1 MTARTALPATVDH
14 PRGVPGRMA
23 PVDAM
28 WYWFA
33 TKFPTDQFLVYA
45 FAGTA
50 DVDAAA
56 AQVLERANASF
67 DLKLRIAPHRWDV
80 TFPRWRIGDVDAGQ
94 VVVHTLPEP
103 TWPAFLQALARL
115 TDDQLDP
122 RSAAW
127 RLHVYPGLS
136 QVPAT
141 PGEST
146 VVVVQMAH
154 PLADG
159 LRSSALAGYLFG
171 RERPLPET
179 GWRRAGGLA
188 GRMMERATQQRQLA
202 RDVDAGRI
210 PPMSGLV
217 PALSTNN
224 IPTGTRLLRTLAT
237 SESEIAGPTVTIGV
251 LAAISE
257 ALSGYL
263 STRGE
268 DVSQLTAEVLMSR
281 PGMRY
286 AYNHFDAV
294 GIGLHSAAVSRSER
308 IRLIARE
315 LQACRMHRDHP
326 AVVADER
333 VFDAVPGPLR
343 RWGVKRLDPHSRPA
357 LVRGNTGV
365 SSVHRGPADLQF
377 GGCPV
382 TLTCGFPA
390 LSSVLGLTH
399 GVHGIGDTIA
409 VSVNTTSSIIGDF
422 DEYIDRL
429 AVALR

>member
-1 MTARTALPATVDH
+1 MPAKTALPATVVH
-14 PRGVPGRMA
+14 PRGMPSRMT

-33 TKFPTDQFLVYA
+33 TKFRTDQFLVYA

-50 DVDAAA
+50 DIDAAVA
-56 AQVLERANASF
+56 EILDRADASL
-67 DLKLRIAPHRWDV
+67 DLKLRIAPRRWDL
-80 TFPRWRIGDVDAGQ
+80 TFPRWRIGDVESDQ
-94 VVVHTLPEP
+94 VVVHSLPEP
-103 TWPAFLQALARL
+103 TWPAFLQALSPL
-115 TDDQLDP
+115 IDDQLDP

-141 PGEST
+141 PGEAT
-146 VVVVQMAH
+146 VVVLQVAH
-154 PLADG
+154 PLGDG
-159 LRSSALAGYLFG
+159 MRSSALAGYLFG
-171 RERPLPET
+171 RNKPLPET
-179 GWRRAGGLA
+179 RWRRTGGLA
-188 GRMMERATQQRQLA
+188 ARMIERTAQQRRLA
-202 RDVDAGRI
+202 RDVEAGRI
-210 PPMSGLV
+210 QPKSGLV

-224 IPTGTRLLRTLAT
+224 IPTGTRLLRTLAM
-237 SESEIAGPTVTIGV
+237 SESKIAAPTVTIGV

-263 STRGE
+263 TARGE
-268 DVSQLTAEVLMSR
+268 DASRLAAEVLMAK

-286 AYNHFDAV
+286 SYNHFDAV
-294 GIGLHSAAVSRSER
+294 GVGLHSAATSRGER
-308 IRLIARE
+308 IRLIAGE
-315 LQACRMHRDHP
+315 LQACRTYREHP
-326 AVVADER
+326 AVVAGER
-333 VFDAVPGPLR
+333 VFEAVPGPLR
-343 RWGVKRLDPHSRPA
+343 RWGVKRLNPNARPEM
-357 LVRGNTGV
+357 VRGNTGV

-382 TLTCGFPA
+382 TLTCGYPA

-409 VSVNTTSSIIGDF
+409 ISVNTTSSIIGDF
-422 DEYIDRL
+422 DEYMDRL

>member
-1 MTARTALPATVDH
+1 MTAKTALPAH
-14 PRGVPGRMA
+14 PRGVPSRMT

-45 FAGTA
+45 FAGRA
-50 DVDAAA
+50 DVDAAVA
-56 AQVLERANASF
+56 EVLDRANASV
-67 DLKLRIAPHRWDV
+67 DLKLRIAPRRWDF
-80 TFPRWRIGDVDAGQ
+80 TFPHWRIGDVETDQ

-103 TWPAFLQALARL
+103 TWPAFLQALTRL
-115 TDDQLDP
+115 IDDQLDP
-122 RSAAW
+122 RSATW
-127 RLHVYPGLS
+127 RLHVYSGLS

-154 PLADG
+154 PLGDG
-159 LRSSALAGYLFG
+159 MRSSALAGYLFG
-171 RERPLPET
+171 RDKPMLET
-179 GWRRAGGLA
+179 GRRRTGGLA
-188 GRMMERATQQRQLA
+188 ARMMERTAQQRRLA

-210 PPMSGLV
+210 PPTGGLV
-217 PALSTNN
+217 PALSTNY
-224 IPTGTRLLRTLAT
+224 IPTGARQLRTLT
-237 SESEIAGPTVTIGV
+237 MPESAIAAPTITIGV

-263 STRGE
+263 SARGE
-268 DVSQLTAEVLMSR
+268 DASRLTAEVLMAKA
-281 PGMRY
+281 GTRY
-286 AYNHFDAV
+286 AHNHFDAV
-294 GIGLHSAAVSRSER
+294 GIGLHPAASRGER
-308 IRLIARE
+308 IRLIAQE
-315 LQACRMHRDHP
+315 LQACRIHREHP
-326 AVVADER
+326 AVAAGE
-333 VFDAVPGPLR
+333 
-343 RWGVKRLDPHSRPA
+343 
-357 LVRGNTGV
+357 
-365 SSVHRGPADLQF
+365 LQF

-409 VSVNTTSSIIGDF
+409 ISVNTTSSIVGDF